1 MSCISWNVQGLG
13 NLDTVNALRTLVRKV
28 SLGLVFLSET
38 RIDSAWANV
47 RLGLIMDLWWIIL
60 VGGVG

>member
-1 MSCISWNVQGLG
+1 MSCIGWNVQGLG

-47 RLGLIMDLWWIIL
+47 RLGLIMDLWWIML